1 MTEIFIQKSLM
12 REKLRKRDESLD
24 MLEST
29 HKRRGFRLSAV
40 IRFMDEKAID
50 NYTPEVGLAFL
61 EEYSTRPKATN
72 YGIGLMKNLIS
83 ILDEIC
89 KGEVAS
95 TRKSRVS
102 HSLYGK
108 LAPVAEDYL
117 LYLKTELRLSEM
129 TINRYRYYL
138 SHFTQKMSMQGLSWN
153 ELTFNHIVEF
163 LSSVQNTNA
172 QIYACVKNVI
182 HYAFTRGCMSKDL
195 SMYLKSVK
203 PHRKESLPSCYDPGD
218 VIRVENAIDRRSNIG
233 KRDYAMVLLASRLG
247 LRASDIRMLEF
258 KDIDWD
264 NNEIRIVQYKTKR
277 HLTLPLLA
285 DVGDAIID
293 YVKNARP
300 TCRQKKI
307 FLTCSHPYKPCES
320 ATVSTIVKRYFIESG
335 VDHKGKH
342 TGAHALRHSLAT
354 AMLGN
359 GTTLPVISGV
369 LGHETSES
377 TMYYLGVDVHS
388 LLKCSLDVPLVD
400 ESFYTQKGGM
410 LYE

>member
-24 MLEST
+24 LLEST
-29 HKRRGFRLSAV
+29 HKRRGSRLSTV
-40 IRFMDEKAID
+40 IRFMDEKSIE
-50 NYTPEVGLAFL
+50 NYTPEVGQAFL
-61 EEYSTRPKATN
+61 EEYCARPKATT

-89 KGEVAS
+89 NGEVAS
-95 TRKSRVS
+95 TRKIRVS

-108 LAPVAEDYL
+108 LAPIVEDYL
-117 LYLKTELRLSEM
+117 LYLKMELRLSEK
-129 TINRYRYYL
+129 TIDRYRYYL
-138 SHFTQKMSMQGLSWN
+138 SHFTQKMSIQGLSWN

-172 QIYACVKNVI
+172 LIYACVKNVI

-195 SMYLKSVK
+195 SMFLKSVK
-203 PHRKESLPSCYDPGD
+203 PHRKEPLPSCYDPED

-247 LRASDIRMLEF
+247 LRSSDIRMLEF

-277 HLTLPLLA
+277 HLSLPLLA

-300 TCRQKKI
+300 ACRQKKI
-307 FLTCSHPYKPCES
+307 FLTCTHPYKPCES
-320 ATVSTIVKRYFIESG
+320 ATVSGIVKSYFVKSG

-388 LLKCSLDVPLVD
+388 LLKCSLDVPPVD